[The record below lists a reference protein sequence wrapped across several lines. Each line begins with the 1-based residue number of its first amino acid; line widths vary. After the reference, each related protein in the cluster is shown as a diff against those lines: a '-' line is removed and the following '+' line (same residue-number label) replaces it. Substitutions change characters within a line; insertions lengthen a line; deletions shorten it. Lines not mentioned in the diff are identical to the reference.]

1 MRGRL
6 YTLLFISAGIGLVL
20 FATIYRPALE
30 EEKTVAPFLLADT
43 TWATEQ
49 LAAMNE
55 QELLAQLFLLMPAD
69 SLQPDSQTLTQLF
82 QPSPGGLVLRAQSPD
97 ALWDWR
103 QKAQQHTKSPLL
115 MGSFGGYEQAD
126 WLDVVADERLG
137 AVQNLNLIGE
147 FGERLANQYRAWGYH
162 LYFVPGQSKNFQAVN
177 RADWTHRNLQLVNSL
192 QEQGIIASV
201 TDAKVYFPLETD
213 SLRRDSLLWPY
224 TRLGQKGT
232 ASLLLDPSSVQ
243 RIKWNSQKRNIIGS
257 YLAGHAEYQGLL
269 ISEVKVCDLSLEDQL
284 LQMVKAGTDMILLP
298 ASQYQ
303 AAQKVMRDLLQNGEL
318 KVSELEAK
326 AYKIFL
332 AKTWSGAT
340 RSAKATRPKP
350 QIDQDAIAWLN
361 HRLGQAS
368 LSLVQNELSH
378 LPIHD
383 LLTSKPHLV
392 SIGMDAEVM
401 AQRMALYAP
410 LNYTPLLWEAD
421 TQIPLI
427 PQNILREA
435 NPLILALPN
444 RPIDRLASQAFWQA
458 IKPLQSAAKLVV
470 IQFGE
475 AERLIPFAAFPSLM
489 HAYRQDSIGQEL
501 VAQAIFG
508 GISPL
513 GHLPLDLHPRLAYG
527 QGEPIKANRLAY
539 LPPVALGIDLAAL
552 TQIDSVMLEG
562 IDASALPGGQVFV
575 AKAGKVIYHKS
586 FGYHTYQERRSVDPH
601 DLYDIASVTKIAS
614 TTIAAMRMTNDGKL
628 SLNQR
633 LERFFRDT
641 KVELAVSDER
651 DTVWLGPVQ
660 LAQLAQDTAAL
671 SPFSF
676 TAQRESGIKVSYDSL
691 RQGDSLRIVRVIS
704 RGVKVVSAPAFK
716 VKIADLLTHYSGF
729 PAGMPILPYLRYRDS
744 TTGKYDKYYKPRP
757 SERHNVLV
765 AGDFYLRNDY
775 RDSLWEKVR
784 HTIPAPNPGYDYSDL
799 NMILVQ
805 RAIDS
810 INREPIDLYMDR
822 NFYQPLGLQQTFF
835 LPREKVDI
843 KRIVPTEYDGRWRGQ
858 LLRGYVH
865 DPTAALMG
873 GISGNA
879 GLFANANDLGIL
891 FQMLLNGGT
900 YGGERYLED
909 ATIET
914 FTQTRKGHRAYG
926 FDKPPAQRGAYII
939 APSASEHSYGHTG
952 FTGTCVWVDPANEL
966 VFVFLS
972 NRVHPKSN
980 NWKLNEMR
988 IRQRVH
994 EAVYAALP

>member
-1 MRGRL
+1 MHGRL

-20 FATIYRPALE
+20 FATLYRPTFE
-30 EEKTVAPFLLADT
+30 EEKVEAPFLLADT

-55 QELLAQLFLLMPAD
+55 QELLAQLFLLIPSD
-69 SLQPDSQTLTQLF
+69 SLKPDSQTLSQLF
-82 QPSPGGLVLRAQSPD
+82 QPSPGGLALKTQSPES
-97 ALWDWR
+97 LWDW
-103 QKAQQHTKSPLL
+103 QQNAQQHTHTPLL
-115 MGSFGGYEQAD
+115 MGSFGGYERAD

-137 AVQNLNLIGE
+137 AVQNLKLIDE
-147 FGERLANQYRAWGYH
+147 FGERLAHQYQSWGYH
-162 LYFVPGQSKNFQAVN
+162 LYFVPGQSNNFQAVN
-177 RADWTHRNLQLVNSL
+177 RSAWIHRNLQLVNSL

-201 TDAKVYFPLETD
+201 TNAKVYFPFETD

-224 TRLGQKGT
+224 TRLSQKGT

-269 ISEVKVCDLSLEDQL
+269 ISEVKICDISLEDQL

-298 ASQYQ
+298 ARQYQ
-303 AAQKVMRDLLQNGEL
+303 AAQKIMRDLLQNGEL
-318 KVSELEAK
+318 RVSELEAK

-340 RSAKATRPKP
+340 RSAKAAKSQPP
-350 QIDQDAIAWLN
+350 IDQESIAWLN

-378 LPIHD
+378 LPIHG
-383 LLTSKPHLV
+383 LSSSKPQLV
-392 SIGMDAEVM
+392 SIGMNVEVM

-410 LNYTPLLWEAD
+410 LDYTALDWELG
-421 TQIPLI
+421 TQVPIIP
-427 PQNILREA
+427 PEILRQA
-435 NPLILALPN
+435 DPLILVLPN
-444 RPIDRLASQAFWQA
+444 RPIDSLASQAFWQA
-458 IKPLQSAAKLVV
+458 IKPLQSAAKLV
-470 IQFGE
+470 ILQFGE
-475 AERLIPFAAFPSLM
+475 AERLKTFAAFPSLM

-501 VAQAIFG
+501 AAQAVFG

-527 QGEPIKANRLAY
+527 QGDPIRGNRLAY
-539 LPPVALGIDLAAL
+539 LPPIALGIDLMAL

-586 FGYHTYQERRSVDPH
+586 FGYHTYQERRSVYPD
-601 DLYDIASVTKIAS
+601 DLYDIASVTKIAA
-614 TTIAAMRMTNDGKL
+614 TTIAAMKMTNEGKINP
-628 SLNQR
+628 NQR
-633 LERFFRDT
+633 LARFFKKT
-641 KVELAVSDER
+641 KVNIAVSAER
-651 DTVWLGPVQ
+651 DTVWLGP
-660 LAQLAQDTAAL
+660 AQLAKLAEDSTAE

-676 TAQRESGIKVSYDSL
+676 TAQRESGLKVSYDSL
-691 RQGDSLRIVRVIS
+691 RQGDSLRIIRVIS
-704 RGVKVVSAPAFK
+704 EGSKRVSAPAFR
-716 VKIADLLTHYSGF
+716 VRLADLMTHYSGL

-744 TTGKYDKYYKPRP
+744 TTGKYGKYYKPRP
-757 SERHNVLV
+757 SEKHNVLV

-810 INREPIDLYMDR
+810 VNKEPIDLYMDR
-822 NFYQPLGLQQTFF
+822 TFYQPLGLQQTFY

-873 GISGNA
+873 GIAGNA

-900 YGGERYLED
+900 YGGERYLE
-909 ATIET
+909 ASTIET

-939 APSASEHSYGHTG
+939 APSASEDSYGHTG
-952 FTGTCVWVDPANEL
+952 FTGTCVWVDPEHEL

-994 EAVYAALP
+994 EAVYDALP